1 MGDISGPGIGIRH
14 MFGGR
19 STVGDADGMVV
30 DVVDGVVVAVV
41 VGVVVA
47 VVVALDFL
55 HSAISTSIA
64 FRDSAV
70 CPASVVVYT
79 IW

>member
-1 MGDISGPGIGIRH
+1 
-14 MFGGR
+14 
-19 STVGDADGMVV
+19 MVV
-30 DVVDGVVVAVV
+30 GVDAGIAVVVAVV

-47 VVVALDFL
+47 VVVGVVVALDFL